1 MIAGHLPRRVPDVKR
16 RLREAVDRCTRE
28 HPRGRTC
35 HLAANSWKVLKDH
48 RKLRLTAARWAAERE
63 WGGGGPTA
71 TISLAPMAQRE
82 PCGRATPRSSVPV
95 VDMRIAGVGGRASCE
110 KSQVWIGPPLLP
122 EGSGLDR
129 YSAGPQDRPACR
141 CLRCRCMVLRGN
153 ASRAVGAGGGEDET
167 ERVLGET
174 NVR

>member
-110 KSQVWIGPPLLP
+110 KARC
-122 EGSGLDR
+122 GSGHR
-129 YSAGPQDRPACR
+129 CCPRAAGSIGIRLVRRTGQ
-141 CLRCRCMVLRGN
+141 
-153 ASRAVGAGGGEDET
+153 RAGVCGVDVWSCEVTLLEQL
-167 ERVLGET
+167 ERVEA
-174 NVR
+174 RMRPSEY